1 MSDRGRT
8 GCPREN
14 LPKEEDGSRCP
25 QRRLKQPSLASG
37 IAAQSSAD
45 ARAAPTFKIIANED
59 GARGGHLDSM
69 CQSLALVLLV
79 VFFSLTPVAQAQTQF
94 DFNPEIDRLLRDG
107 LNKMYRYDLQEAD
120 ESFDELVRRF
130 PEHPI
135 GYMHKAEV
143 VWWHALRDNKNQK
156 LEADFEQDTEVA
168 INKGQSLLKKNPK
181 DFFTLLYLAGAY
193 GNRTR
198 YNVYIK
204 KSYYRA
210 MRAGI
215 KGYDFIGPA
224 HALRPNYVDCLI
236 GTGAYNYF
244 AGSLPAVIKIFSWM
258 FTQGGDKEKGIQ
270 QLELAAQ
277 KGEYGQI
284 AAKMVLLAV
293 YYNEKRFDDY
303 QRLTSGLIEQF
314 PTNPV
319 FVMWLA
325 DFHIRQGRLDEGNQ
339 KLTVLLDNGKTAARS
354 KLSLAQIHYEK
365 GRVLLAKQSADDAAA
380 SLTRVIDGDLP
391 GGDPLLAKA
400 RLLRGCAWD
409 LKGKREQAVADYQA
423 VLQLRETDDCQRKAR
438 GFLKQPYRGKKR
450 S

>member
-1 MSDRGRT
+1 MSNQRRAE
-8 GCPREN
+8 CAREE
-14 LPKEEDGSRCP
+14 LLKEERCCSRS
-25 QRRLKQPSLASG
+25 RLERSLAV
-37 IAAQSSAD
+37 AATTIPELAAARTTFTLKMVRTVDGVCRFRLGFLPWSSALLLLLLSLSPA
-45 ARAAPTFKIIANED
+45 AR
-59 GARGGHLDSM
+59 
-69 CQSLALVLLV
+69 
-79 VFFSLTPVAQAQTQF
+79 AQTQF
-94 DFNPEIDRLLRDG
+94 EITPEVDRLLRDG
-107 LNKMYRYDLQEAD
+107 LNQMYRYDLKEAD
-120 ESFDELVRRF
+120 ESFDKLVRRF

-143 VWWHALRDNKNQK
+143 VWWHALRDNKNPK
-156 LEADFEQDTEVA
+156 LEADFEQYTDLA
-168 INKGQSLLKKNPK
+168 INKGDHLLKKNPK
-181 DFFTLLYLAGAY
+181 DFYALLYVAGAY

-215 KGYDFIGPA
+215 KGYDFVGPA
-224 HALRPNYVDCLI
+224 QTLRPKYVDCLI

-244 AGSLPAVIKIFSWM
+244 AGSIPTLMKLFSWM

-284 AAKMVLLAV
+284 AAKMVLLGV
-293 YYNEKRFDDY
+293 YYNEKRFEDY
-303 QRLTSGLIEQF
+303 QRLVSGLIEQF

-339 KLTVLLDNGKTAARS
+339 KLTLLLDKGKAAARS

-365 GRVLLAKQSADDAAA
+365 GRTLLERQNGTDAVT
-380 SLTRVIDGDLP
+380 SLTRVIEGNLP
-391 GGDPLLAKA
+391 AGDPLPVKA

-409 LKGKREQAVADYQA
+409 LKGERQQALADYQA
-423 VLQLRETDDCQRKAR
+423 VLQLRDTDDSHRKAR
-438 GFLKQPYRGKKR
+438 SFLKQPYQGRAR

>member
-1 MSDRGRT
+1 MFSHSS
-8 GCPREN
+8 
-14 LPKEEDGSRCP
+14 SR
-25 QRRLKQPSLASG
+25 R
-37 IAAQSSAD
+37 SSF
-45 ARAAPTFKIIANED
+45 RFVCRFVVPV
-59 GARGGHLDSM
+59 
-69 CQSLALVLLV
+69 VLLL
-79 VFFSLTPVAQAQTQF
+79 FGFTRLAEAQTQF
-94 DFNPEIDRLLRDG
+94 DFTPEIDRLLRDG

-120 ESFDELVRRF
+120 ESFDELARRF

-143 VWWHALRDNKNQK
+143 VWWHALRDNKNEK
-156 LEADFEQDTEVA
+156 LEKAFEQHTELA
-168 INKGQSLLKKNPK
+168 INKGHSLLKRNPK
-181 DFFTLLYLAGAY
+181 DFFALLYIAGAY

-215 KGYDFIGPA
+215 KGYDFVGPA
-224 HALRPNYVDCLI
+224 QALRPNYIDCLI

-244 AGSLPAVIKIFSWM
+244 AGSIPTLMKLFAWM

-284 AAKMVLLAV
+284 AAKMVLLGV
-293 YYNEKRFDDY
+293 YYNEKRFEDY
-303 QRLTSGLIEQF
+303 QRLISGLIEQF

-325 DFHIRQGRLDEGNQ
+325 DSHIRQRKLDEGNQ
-339 KLTVLLDNGKTAARS
+339 KLTLLLDKAKTASRS

-365 GRVLLAKQSADDAAA
+365 GRLLLEKRSVDDAVA
-380 SLTRVIDGDLP
+380 SLTRAIEGDLP
-391 GGDPLLAKA
+391 ASDPLLAKA

-409 LKGKREQAVADYQA
+409 LKGQREQAVADYQA
-423 VLQLRETDDCQRKAR
+423 VLQLRDTDDSQRKAR
-438 GFLKQPYRGKKR
+438 GFLKQAYQGRTR

>member
-1 MSDRGRT
+1 MNDPGKTACALEDSFRGEFGT
-8 GCPREN
+8 
-14 LPKEEDGSRCP
+14 RCP
-25 QRRLKQPSLASG
+25 QPWLEQPSSTAISSRAS
-37 IAAQSSAD
+37 A
-45 ARAAPTFKIIANED
+45 
-59 GARGGHLDSM
+59 GAMEGGKRDFRPYTLL
-69 CQSLALVLLV
+69 QSLVPFL
-79 VFFSLTPVAQAQTQF
+79 VFFTIAPFAHAQMQFEITPEV
-94 DFNPEIDRLLRDG
+94 DRLLRNG
-107 LNKMYRYDLQEAD
+107 LNKMYSYDLQEAD

-130 PEHPI
+130 PDHPI

-143 VWWHALRDNKNQK
+143 VWWHALRDNKNLK
-156 LEADFEQDTEVA
+156 LEADFERYTEIA
-168 INKGQSLLKKNPK
+168 ISKGHGLLKKDPK
-181 DFFTLLYLAGAY
+181 NFYALLYVAGAY

-198 YNVYIK
+198 YNVYVN

-215 KGYDFIGPA
+215 KGYDFVGPA
-224 HALRPNYVDCLI
+224 QALRPNYVDCLI
-236 GTGAYNYF
+236 GSGAYNYF
-244 AGSLPAVIKIFSWM
+244 AGSIPTLMKLFTWV

-284 AAKMVLLAV
+284 AAKMVLLGV

-303 QRLTSGLIEQF
+303 LRLTSGLIEQF

-339 KLTVLLDNGKTAARS
+339 RLTVLLDRAKAATRS

-365 GRVLLAKQSADDAAA
+365 GRVLLEKHSVDEAVA
-380 SLTRVIDGDLP
+380 SLTRVIDADLP
-391 GGDPLLAKA
+391 GNDPLTVKA

-409 LKGKREQAVADYQA
+409 LKGKRDQAVADYQA
-423 VLQLRETDDCQRKAR
+423 VLQLRDTDQSQRKAR
-438 GFLKQPYRGKKR
+438 GFLKEPYRGKTG

>member
-1 MSDRGRT
+1 MN
-8 GCPREN
+8 CPGSTECTPADLLQLER
-14 LPKEEDGSRCP
+14 GSRRP
-25 QRRLKQPSLASG
+25 QRRQR
-37 IAAQSSAD
+37 QYSSAAAIS
-45 ARAAPTFKIIANED
+45 ART
-59 GARGGHLDSM
+59 
-69 CQSLALVLLV
+69 LVLLHLLL
-79 VFFSLTPVAQAQTQF
+79 FSLGPFAHAQTQF
-94 DFNPEIDRLLRDG
+94 EITPELDRLLRNG
-107 LNKMYRYDLQEAD
+107 LNKMYSYDLREAD

-130 PEHPI
+130 PDHPI

-143 VWWHALRDNKNQK
+143 VWWYALRDNKNPK
-156 LEADFEQDTEVA
+156 LEADFERYTELA
-168 INKGQSLLKKNPK
+168 INKGHSLLKKDPRN
-181 DFFTLLYLAGAY
+181 FYALLYVAGAY

-198 YNVYIK
+198 YNVYVN

-215 KGYDFIGPA
+215 KGYDFVGPA
-224 HALRPNYVDCLI
+224 QALRPNYVDCLI

-244 AGSLPAVIKIFSWM
+244 AGSIPTLMKIFAWM
-258 FTQGGDKEKGIQ
+258 FTQGGDKDKGIQ

-284 AAKMVLLAV
+284 AAKMILLGV

-325 DFHIRQGRLDEGNQ
+325 DFHIRQRRLDEGNQ
-339 KLTVLLDNGKTAARS
+339 NLTLLLDRDKTATRS
-354 KLSLAQIHYEK
+354 KFSLAQIHYEK
-365 GRVLLAKQSADDAAA
+365 GRLLLEKHSADEAAA

-391 GGDPLLAKA
+391 GSDPLTTKA

-423 VLQLRETDDCQRKAR
+423 VLQLRDTDDCQRKAR
-438 GFLKQPYRGKKR
+438 GFLKEPYRGKTR

>member
-1 MSDRGRT
+1 MFSHSS
-8 GCPREN
+8 
-14 LPKEEDGSRCP
+14 SR
-25 QRRLKQPSLASG
+25 R
-37 IAAQSSAD
+37 SSF
-45 ARAAPTFKIIANED
+45 RFVCRFVVPV
-59 GARGGHLDSM
+59 
-69 CQSLALVLLV
+69 VLLL
-79 VFFSLTPVAQAQTQF
+79 FGFTRLAEAQTQF
-94 DFNPEIDRLLRDG
+94 DFTPEIDRLLRDG

-120 ESFDELVRRF
+120 ESFDELALRF

-156 LEADFEQDTEVA
+156 LEADFEQYTELA
-168 INKGQSLLKKNPK
+168 ISKGQSLLKRNPK
-181 DFFTLLYLAGAY
+181 DFFALLYIAGAY

-215 KGYDFIGPA
+215 KGYDFVGPA
-224 HALRPNYVDCLI
+224 QALRPNYIDCLI

-244 AGSLPAVIKIFSWM
+244 AGSIPTLMKLFAWM

-284 AAKMVLLAV
+284 AAKMVLLGV
-293 YYNEKRFDDY
+293 YYNEKRFEDY
-303 QRLTSGLIEQF
+303 QRLISGLIEQF

-325 DFHIRQGRLDEGNQ
+325 DSHIRQRKLDEGNQ
-339 KLTVLLDNGKTAARS
+339 KLTLLLDQAKTASRS

-365 GRVLLAKQSADDAAA
+365 GRLLLEKRSVDDAVA
-380 SLTRVIDGDLP
+380 SLTRAIEGDLP
-391 GGDPLLAKA
+391 ASDPLLAKA

-409 LKGKREQAVADYQA
+409 LKGQREQAVADYQA
-423 VLQLRETDDCQRKAR
+423 VLQLRDTDDSQRKAR
-438 GFLKQPYRGKKR
+438 GFLKQAYQGRTR

>member
-1 MSDRGRT
+1 
-8 GCPREN
+8 
-14 LPKEEDGSRCP
+14 
-25 QRRLKQPSLASG
+25 
-37 IAAQSSAD
+37 
-45 ARAAPTFKIIANED
+45 
-59 GARGGHLDSM
+59 
-69 CQSLALVLLV
+69 
-79 VFFSLTPVAQAQTQF
+79 
-94 DFNPEIDRLLRDG
+94 
-107 LNKMYRYDLQEAD
+107 
-120 ESFDELVRRF
+120 
-130 PEHPI
+130 
-135 GYMHKAEV
+135 MHKAEV
-143 VWWHALRDNKNQK
+143 VWWYALRDNKNSK
-156 LEADFEQDTEVA
+156 LEADFERYTDLA
-168 INKGQSLLKKNPK
+168 ISKGEHLLKQNPN
-181 DFFTLLYLAGAY
+181 DFYTLLYVAGAY

-215 KGYDFIGPA
+215 KGYDFVEPA
-224 HALRPNYVDCLI
+224 QTLRPNYVDCLI

-244 AGSLPAVIKIFSWM
+244 TGSIPTLMKLFAWM

-270 QLELAAQ
+270 QLEQAAQ

-284 AAKMVLLAV
+284 AAKMVLLGV
-293 YYNEKRFDDY
+293 YYNEKRFEDY

-339 KLTVLLDNGKTAARS
+339 KLTLLLDKGKAAARS

-365 GRVLLAKQSADDAAA
+365 GRTLLERQNAADAVT
-380 SLTRVIDGDLP
+380 SLTRVIEGNLP
-391 GGDPLLAKA
+391 AGDPLPVKA

-409 LKGKREQAVADYQA
+409 LKGDRQRALADYQA
-423 VLQLRETDDCQRKAR
+423 VLQLRDTDDSRRKAR
-438 GFLKQPYRGKKR
+438 SFSKQPYQGRAR

>member
-1 MSDRGRT
+1 
-8 GCPREN
+8 
-14 LPKEEDGSRCP
+14 
-25 QRRLKQPSLASG
+25 
-37 IAAQSSAD
+37 
-45 ARAAPTFKIIANED
+45 
-59 GARGGHLDSM
+59 
-69 CQSLALVLLV
+69 
-79 VFFSLTPVAQAQTQF
+79 
-94 DFNPEIDRLLRDG
+94 
-107 LNKMYRYDLQEAD
+107 MYRYDLQEAD

-143 VWWHALRDNKNQK
+143 VWWYALRDNKNPK
-156 LEADFEQDTEVA
+156 LEADFERYTELA
-168 INKGQSLLKKNPK
+168 INKGHGLLKKDPK
-181 DFFTLLYLAGAY
+181 NFYALLYVAGAY

-198 YNVYIK
+198 YNVYVN

-215 KGYDFIGPA
+215 KGYDFVGPA
-224 HALRPNYVDCLI
+224 QALRPNYVDCLI

-244 AGSLPAVIKIFSWM
+244 AGSIPTLMKIFAWM
-258 FTQGGDKEKGIQ
+258 FTQGGDKDKGIQ

-284 AAKMVLLAV
+284 AAKMVLLGV

-325 DFHIRQGRLDEGNQ
+325 DFHIRQRRLDEGNQ
-339 KLTVLLDNGKTAARS
+339 KLSLLLDKAKQPRARS
-354 KLSLAQIHYEK
+354 FPWPRLAMR
-365 GRVLLAKQSADDAAA
+365 RVGCCWKSKVRTMQAV

-391 GGDPLLAKA
+391 GSDPLLAKA

-409 LKGKREQAVADYQA
+409 LKGKREQALADYQA
-423 VLQLRETDDCQRKAR
+423 VLQLPDSGRLPAQSARVLETTLSR
-438 GFLKQPYRGKKR
+438 
-450 S
+450 

>member
-1 MSDRGRT
+1 VRGFHRDFL
-8 GCPREN
+8 PR
-14 LPKEEDGSRCP
+14 
-25 QRRLKQPSLASG
+25 
-37 IAAQSSAD
+37 
-45 ARAAPTFKIIANED
+45 
-59 GARGGHLDSM
+59 
-69 CQSLALVLLV
+69 SLALLLLL
-79 VFFSLTPVAQAQTQF
+79 FSLTPVAHAQAQF
-94 DFNPEIDRLLRDG
+94 DFTPEIDRLLRDG

-143 VWWHALRDNKNQK
+143 VWWHALRDNKNAK
-156 LEADFEQDTEVA
+156 LETAFEQYTELA
-168 INKGQSLLKKNPK
+168 IHKGRSLLKRNPK
-181 DFFTLLYLAGAY
+181 DFYALLYVAGAY

-198 YNVYIK
+198 YNVYIN

-215 KGYDFIGPA
+215 KGYDFVGPA
-224 HALRPNYVDCLI
+224 QALRPDYVDCLI

-244 AGSLPAVIKIFSWM
+244 AGSIPTLMKLFAWM
-258 FTQGGDKEKGIQ
+258 FTQGGDKAKGIQ

-284 AAKMVLLAV
+284 AAKMVLLGV
-293 YYNEKRFDDY
+293 YYNEKRFEDY
-303 QRLTSGLIEQF
+303 QCLSAGLIEQF
-314 PTNPV
+314 PTNPI

-325 DFHIRQGRLDEGNQ
+325 DSHIRQGKLDEGNQ
-339 KLTVLLDNGKTAARS
+339 ILTLLLDPAKTASRS

-365 GRVLLAKQSADDAAA
+365 GRVLLERRSVDDAVAN
-380 SLTRVIDGDLP
+380 LNRVIEGDLP
-391 GGDPLLAKA
+391 ASDPLLAKA

-409 LKGKREQAVADYQA
+409 LKGQREQAVADYQA
-423 VLQLRETDDCQRKAR
+423 VLQLRDTDDSQRKAR
-438 GFLKQPYRGKKR
+438 GFLKQPYRGKTR

>member
-1 MSDRGRT
+1 MNDPGRT
-8 GCPREN
+8 ECAI
-14 LPKEEDGSRCP
+14 EDSLEGVLGSRCP
-25 QRRLKQPSLASG
+25 QRRRGQPSSAPA
-37 IAAQSSAD
+37 IAA
-45 ARAAPTFKIIANED
+45 RT
-59 GARGGHLDSM
+59 
-69 CQSLALVLLV
+69 LVLLHLLL
-79 VFFSLTPVAQAQTQF
+79 FSLAPFARTQTQF
-94 DFNPEIDRLLRDG
+94 EITPEIDRLLRNG
-107 LNKMYRYDLQEAD
+107 LNKMYSYDLQEAD

-130 PEHPI
+130 PDHPI

-143 VWWHALRDNKNQK
+143 VWWHALRDNKNEK
-156 LEADFEQDTEVA
+156 LETAFEQYTDRA
-168 INKGQSLLKKNPK
+168 INKGHSLLKKNPN
-181 DFFTLLYLAGAY
+181 DFYALLYVAAAY
-193 GNRTR
+193 ANRTR
-198 YNVYIK
+198 YNVYVN

-215 KGYDFIGPA
+215 KGYDFVRPA
-224 HALRPNYVDCLI
+224 QALRPNYVDCLI

-244 AGSLPAVIKIFSWM
+244 AGSIPTLMKIFSWM

-284 AAKMVLLAV
+284 AAKMVLLGV

-325 DFHIRQGRLDEGNQ
+325 DFHIRQRRLDEGNQ
-339 KLTVLLDNGKTAARS
+339 KLTLLLDRGKTAARS

-365 GRVLLAKQSADDAAA
+365 GRVLLEKHSADEAAA

-391 GGDPLLAKA
+391 GSDPLTTKA

-423 VLQLRETDDCQRKAR
+423 VLQLRDTDDCQRKAR
-438 GFLKQPYRGKKR
+438 GFLKEPYRGKTR

>member
-1 MSDRGRT
+1 MNDPGRT
-8 GCPREN
+8 ECAI
-14 LPKEEDGSRCP
+14 EDSLRGERGTRCP
-25 QRRLKQPSLASG
+25 QRKDILPRSFALLLLLFSP
-37 IAAQSSAD
+37 
-45 ARAAPTFKIIANED
+45 APFA
-59 GARGGHLDSM
+59 H
-69 CQSLALVLLV
+69 
-79 VFFSLTPVAQAQTQF
+79 AQTQF
-94 DFNPEIDRLLRDG
+94 EITPEVDRLLRNG
-107 LNKMYRYDLQEAD
+107 LNKMYSYDLREAD

-130 PEHPI
+130 PDHPI

-143 VWWHALRDNKNQK
+143 VWWHALRDNKNEK
-156 LEADFEQDTEVA
+156 LETAFEQYTDRA
-168 INKGQSLLKKNPK
+168 INKGHSLLKKNPN
-181 DFFTLLYLAGAY
+181 DFYALLYVAAAY
-193 GNRTR
+193 ANRTR
-198 YNVYIK
+198 YNVYVN

-215 KGYDFIGPA
+215 KGYDFVRPA
-224 HALRPNYVDCLI
+224 QALRPNYVDCLI
-236 GTGAYNYF
+236 GTGAYKYF
-244 AGSLPAVIKIFSWM
+244 AGSIPTLVKLFAWM
-258 FTQGGDKEKGIQ
+258 FTQGGDKGKGIQ

-284 AAKMVLLAV
+284 AAKMVLLGV

-325 DFHIRQGRLDEGNQ
+325 DFCIRQRRLDEGNQ
-339 KLTVLLDNGKTAARS
+339 KLTLLLDRGKTATRS

-365 GRVLLAKQSADDAAA
+365 GRVLLEKHSADEAAA

-391 GGDPLLAKA
+391 GGDPLTTKA

-409 LKGKREQAVADYQA
+409 LKGKREQAVVDYQA
-423 VLQLRETDDCQRKAR
+423 VLQLRDVDDCQRKAR
-438 GFLKQPYRGKKR
+438 GFLKEPYRGKTR

>member
-1 MSDRGRT
+1 MSDRRT
-8 GCPREN
+8 TVAEQDWFLDARR
-14 LPKEEDGSRCP
+14 SRCP
-25 QRRLKQPSLASG
+25 QRQLVRS
-37 IAAQSSAD
+37 SSAAKND
-45 ARAAPTFKIIANED
+45 MRSS
-59 GARGGHLDSM
+59 HLDLLTW
-69 CQSLALVLLV
+69 SLVAVLFLL
-79 VFFSLTPVAQAQTQF
+79 FSSARIAHAQTQF
-94 DFNPEIDRLLRDG
+94 DFTPEIDRLLRNG
-107 LNKMYRYDLQEAD
+107 LNKMYSYDLQEAD
-120 ESFDELVRRF
+120 ECFDELVRRF

-135 GYMHKAEV
+135 GYMHKGEV
-143 VWWHALRDNKNQK
+143 VWWHALRDNKNAR
-156 LEADFEQDTEVA
+156 LEEDFERYTEIA
-168 INKGQSLLKKNPK
+168 IGKGHGLLKKDPK
-181 DFFTLLYLAGAY
+181 NFYSLLYVAGAY

-198 YNVYIK
+198 YNVYVN

-215 KGYDFIGPA
+215 KGYDFVRPA
-224 HALRPNYVDCLI
+224 QALRPNYMDCLI

-244 AGSLPAVIKIFSWM
+244 AGSIPTLMKIFSWM
-258 FTQGGDKEKGIQ
+258 FTQGGDKDKGIQ

-284 AAKMVLLAV
+284 AAKMVLLGV

-339 KLTVLLDNGKTAARS
+339 KLTLLLDKGKTAARS

-365 GRVLLAKQSADDAAA
+365 GRVLLEKHSAEEAAA

-391 GGDPLLAKA
+391 GGDPLFTKA

-409 LKGKREQAVADYQA
+409 LKGKREQAIADYQR
-423 VLQLRETDDCQRKAR
+423 VLQLRDTDDCQRKAR
-438 GFLKQPYRGKKR
+438 GFLKQPYRGRTR

>member
-1 MSDRGRT
+1 
-8 GCPREN
+8 
-14 LPKEEDGSRCP
+14 
-25 QRRLKQPSLASG
+25 
-37 IAAQSSAD
+37 
-45 ARAAPTFKIIANED
+45 
-59 GARGGHLDSM
+59 
-69 CQSLALVLLV
+69 
-79 VFFSLTPVAQAQTQF
+79 
-94 DFNPEIDRLLRDG
+94 

-156 LEADFEQDTEVA
+156 LEADFEQYTEIA

-215 KGYDFIGPA
+215 KGYDFVGPA

-258 FTQGGDKEKGIQ
+258 FTQGGDKRKGIQ
-270 QLELAAQ
+270 QLEFAAQ

-284 AAKMVLLAV
+284 AAKMVLLGV
-293 YYNEKRFDDY
+293 YYNEKRFEDY
-303 QRLTSGLIEQF
+303 QRLISGLIEQF

-325 DFHIRQGRLDEGNQ
+325 DSHLRQRKLDEGNQ
-339 KLTVLLDNGKTAARS
+339 KLTLLLDEAKTASRS

-365 GRVLLAKQSADDAAA
+365 GRVLLEKRSVDDAVA
-380 SLTRVIDGDLP
+380 SFTRVIEGDLTA
-391 GGDPLLAKA
+391 GDPLLVKA

-409 LKGKREQAVADYQA
+409 LKGQREQAVADYQA
-423 VLQLRETDDCQRKAR
+423 VLQLRDTDDSQRKAR
-438 GFLKQPYRGKKR
+438 GFLKQPYQGRTR

>member
-1 MSDRGRT
+1 MFSSHSSSR
-8 GCPREN
+8 RE
-14 LPKEEDGSRCP
+14 GSFRVVC
-25 QRRLKQPSLASG
+25 RFV
-37 IAAQSSAD
+37 
-45 ARAAPTFKIIANED
+45 APA
-59 GARGGHLDSM
+59 
-69 CQSLALVLLV
+69 VLLL
-79 VFFSLTPVAQAQTQF
+79 FGFTLFAHAQTQF
-94 DFNPEIDRLLRDG
+94 DITPEVDRLLRDG
-107 LNKMYRYDLQEAD
+107 LSQMYRYNLKEAD
-120 ESFDELVRRF
+120 ESFDQLVRRF

-143 VWWHALRDNKNQK
+143 AWWYALRDNKNPK
-156 LEADFEQDTEVA
+156 LEADFERYTDLA
-168 INKGQSLLKKNPK
+168 ISKGDYLLKKNPK
-181 DFFTLLYLAGAY
+181 DFYALLYVAGAY

-215 KGYDFIGPA
+215 KGYDFVGPA
-224 HALRPNYVDCLI
+224 QALRPNYVDCLI

-244 AGSLPAVIKIFSWM
+244 AGSIPTLMKLFSWM

-284 AAKMVLLAV
+284 AAKMVLLGV
-293 YYNEKRFDDY
+293 YYNEKRFEDY

-339 KLTVLLDNGKTAARS
+339 KLTLLLDKGKAAARS

-365 GRVLLAKQSADDAAA
+365 GRTLLERQNA
-380 SLTRVIDGDLP
+380 SEAVTNLTRVIEGNLP
-391 GGDPLLAKA
+391 AGDPLPVKA

-409 LKGKREQAVADYQA
+409 LKGERQQALADYEA
-423 VLQLRETDDCQRKAR
+423 VLQLRDTDDSHRKAR
-438 GFLKQPYRGKKR
+438 SFSKQPYQGRAR

>member
-1 MSDRGRT
+1 MNDRGT
-8 GCPREN
+8 TVAREDSF
-14 LPKEEDGSRCP
+14 LDEVGRRCP
-25 QRRLKQPSLASG
+25 QRRLVGS
-37 IAAQSSAD
+37 SSA
-45 ARAAPTFKIIANED
+45 AEKNM
-59 GARGGHLDSM
+59 RGVHLDPW
-69 CQSLALVLLV
+69 SLVIVLFLLL
-79 VFFSLTPVAQAQTQF
+79 FSPASVAHAQTQF
-94 DFNPEIDRLLRDG
+94 DFTPEIDRLLRNG

-143 VWWHALRDNKNQK
+143 VWWYALRDNKNPK
-156 LEADFEQDTEVA
+156 LEADFERYTELA
-168 INKGQSLLKKNPK
+168 INKGHSLLKKDPEN
-181 DFFTLLYLAGAY
+181 FYALLYVAGAY

-198 YNVYIK
+198 YNAYVS

-215 KGYDFIGPA
+215 KGYDFVGPA
-224 HALRPNYVDCLI
+224 QALRPNYVDCLI

-244 AGSLPAVIKIFSWM
+244 AGSIPTLMKIFAWM
-258 FTQGGDKEKGIQ
+258 FTQGGDKDKGIQ

-284 AAKMVLLAV
+284 AAKMILLGV

-325 DFHIRQGRLDEGNQ
+325 DFYIRQGRLDEGNQ
-339 KLTVLLDNGKTAARS
+339 KLTLLLDKGKTASRS
-354 KLSLAQIHYEK
+354 RLSLAQISYEK
-365 GRVLLAKQSADDAAA
+365 GRVLLEKQNADDAAA
-380 SLTRVIDGDLP
+380 SLTRVIDSDLP
-391 GGDPLLAKA
+391 GGDPLRAKA

-409 LKGKREQAVADYQA
+409 LKGKREQALADYQA
-423 VLQLRETDDCQRKAR
+423 VLQLRDTDDCQRKAR
-438 GFLKQPYRGKKR
+438 GFLKQPYRGRTR

>member
-1 MSDRGRT
+1 MNDPGRT
-8 GCPREN
+8 GTSGN
-14 LPKEEDGSRCP
+14 VLQYQHGSLGA
-25 QRRLKQPSLASG
+25 QRRLGRLSLVAAIAARACGRTHGSTFKTVPTEAAMRGYQLDFLLRTMVLIFFALLFRFSLA
-37 IAAQSSAD
+37 
-45 ARAAPTFKIIANED
+45 P
-59 GARGGHLDSM
+59 
-69 CQSLALVLLV
+69 VLH
-79 VFFSLTPVAQAQTQF
+79 AETQF
-94 DFNPEIDRLLRDG
+94 DFTPEVDRLLRSG
-107 LNKMYRYDLQEAD
+107 LNRMYSYDLQEAD

-156 LEADFEQDTEVA
+156 LEADFERYTELA
-168 INKGQSLLKKNPK
+168 ISKGHSLLKKDPK
-181 DFFTLLYLAGAY
+181 NFYALLYVAGAY

-198 YNVYIK
+198 YNVYVN

-215 KGYDFIGPA
+215 KGYDFVGPA
-224 HALRPNYVDCLI
+224 QALRPNYVDCLI

-244 AGSLPAVIKIFSWM
+244 AGSIPTLMKIFAWM

-284 AAKMVLLAV
+284 AARMVLLGV

-303 QRLTSGLIEQF
+303 QRLTSELIEQF

-325 DFHIRQGRLDEGNQ
+325 DFHIRQRRLDEGDQ
-339 KLTVLLDNGKTAARS
+339 RLTLLLDKGKTASRS
-354 KLSLAQIHYEK
+354 KLSLAQISYEK
-365 GRVLLAKQSADDAAA
+365 GRVLLEKQSADDAAA
-380 SLTRVIDGDLP
+380 SLTRVVDGDLP

-409 LKGKREQAVADYQA
+409 LQGKREQAVADYQA
-423 VLQLRETDDCQRKAR
+423 VLLLRDTDDCHRKAR
-438 GFLKQPYRGKKR
+438 GFLKHPYRGKTR

>member
-1 MSDRGRT
+1 MIDRRPTVAKGDSFLDE
-8 GCPREN
+8 G
-14 LPKEEDGSRCP
+14 GSRGP
-25 QRRLKQPSLASG
+25 QRRSVLS
-37 IAAQSSAD
+37 SSAENSVRD
-45 ARAAPTFKIIANED
+45 AQ
-59 GARGGHLDSM
+59 LDLLPG
-69 CQSLALVLLV
+69 SLI
-79 VFFSLTPVAQAQTQF
+79 VFFLLFCFAPVAHAQNQF
-94 DFNPEIDRLLRDG
+94 DLTPEIDRLLRDG
-107 LNKMYRYDLQEAD
+107 LNQMYRYDLREAD

-143 VWWHALRDNKNQK
+143 VWWHALRDNKNPK
-156 LEADFEQDTEVA
+156 LEADFERYTELA
-168 INKGQSLLKKNPK
+168 INKGHSLLKKDPK
-181 DFFTLLYLAGAY
+181 DFYALLYVAGAY

-198 YNVYIK
+198 YNVYVN

-215 KGYDFIGPA
+215 KGFEFVGPA
-224 HALRPNYVDCLI
+224 QALRPNYADCLI
-236 GTGAYNYF
+236 GSGAYNYF
-244 AGSLPAVIKIFSWM
+244 AGSIPTLMKIFTWM

-270 QLELAAQ
+270 QLEVAAQ

-284 AAKMVLLAV
+284 AARMVLLGV

-303 QRLTSGLIEQF
+303 QRLTSELIEQF

-325 DFHIRQGRLDEGNQ
+325 DFYIRQGRLDEGNE
-339 KLTVLLDNGKTAARS
+339 KLTLLLDKSKTASRS
-354 KLSLAQIHYEK
+354 ELSRAQISFEK
-365 GRVLLAKQSADDAAA
+365 GRVLLEKLNAEDAAA

-409 LKGKREQAVADYQA
+409 LLGKREQAIADYQA
-423 VLQLRETDDCQRKAR
+423 VLLLRDTDDCQRKAR
-438 GFLKQPYRGKKR
+438 AFLKQPYRAR
-450 S
+450 TRT

>member
-1 MSDRGRT
+1 MNDRRT
-8 GCPREN
+8 TIARKSSFLDKCRRHC
-14 LPKEEDGSRCP
+14 L
-25 QRRLKQPSLASG
+25 QRRLGEFFS
-37 IAAQSSAD
+37 AATAARNAD
-45 ARAAPTFKIIANED
+45 PTFRTDSTKD
-59 GARGGHLDSM
+59 GLSRFQLGFLPRSV
-69 CQSLALVLLV
+69 ALVLFL
-79 VFFSLTPVAQAQTQF
+79 FFLLPFSLATLTHAQTQF
-94 DFNPEIDRLLRDG
+94 EITSEIDRLLRNG
-107 LNKMYRYDLQEAD
+107 LNKMYRYELQEAD

-143 VWWHALRDNKNQK
+143 VWWHALRDNKNPK
-156 LEADFEQDTEVA
+156 LEADFERYTELA
-168 INKGQSLLKKNPK
+168 INKGHYLLKKNPR
-181 DFFTLLYLAGAY
+181 DFFALLYVAGAY

-198 YNVYIK
+198 YNVYIN

-215 KGYDFIGPA
+215 KGYDFVGPA
-224 HALRPNYVDCLI
+224 QALRPNYVDCLI

-244 AGSLPAVIKIFSWM
+244 AGSLPTLLKLFAWM
-258 FTQGGDKEKGIQ
+258 FTQGGDKAKGIE

-284 AAKMVLLAV
+284 AAKMVLLGV
-293 YYNEKRFDDY
+293 YYNEKRFEDY
-303 QRLTSGLIEQF
+303 QQMTSGLIEQF

-325 DFHIRQGRLDEGNQ
+325 DFYIRQGKLDDGNQ
-339 KLTVLLDNGKTAARS
+339 KLTLLLDKGKTVSRS

-365 GRVLLAKQSADDAAA
+365 GRVLLEKKSGNDAVAN
-380 SLTRVIDGDLP
+380 LTRVIESDLP
-391 GGDPLLAKA
+391 AGDPLLVKA

-409 LKGKREQAVADYQA
+409 LNGRREQAVADYQA
-423 VLQLRETDDCQRKAR
+423 VLQLRDTDDSQRKAR
-438 GFLKQPYRGKKR
+438 SFLKQPYQGRTR

>member
-1 MSDRGRT
+1 MNDPGRT
-8 GCPREN
+8 ECAI
-14 LPKEEDGSRCP
+14 EDSLQGERGTRCP
-25 QRRLKQPSLASG
+25 QRKDILPRSFAFLLLLFSP
-37 IAAQSSAD
+37 
-45 ARAAPTFKIIANED
+45 APFA
-59 GARGGHLDSM
+59 H
-69 CQSLALVLLV
+69 
-79 VFFSLTPVAQAQTQF
+79 AQTQF
-94 DFNPEIDRLLRDG
+94 EITPEVDRLLRNG
-107 LNKMYRYDLQEAD
+107 LNKMYSYDLREAD

-130 PEHPI
+130 PDHPI

-143 VWWHALRDNKNQK
+143 VWWHALRDNKNAK
-156 LEADFEQDTEVA
+156 LEEDFERYTDLA
-168 INKGQSLLKKNPK
+168 IRKGHGLLKKDPEN
-181 DFFTLLYLAGAY
+181 FYALLYVAAAY
-193 GNRTR
+193 ANRTR
-198 YNVYIK
+198 YNVYVN

-210 MRAGI
+210 MRAGM

-224 HALRPNYVDCLI
+224 QALRPKYVDCLI

-244 AGSLPAVIKIFSWM
+244 ADSLPTFIKIFSWM